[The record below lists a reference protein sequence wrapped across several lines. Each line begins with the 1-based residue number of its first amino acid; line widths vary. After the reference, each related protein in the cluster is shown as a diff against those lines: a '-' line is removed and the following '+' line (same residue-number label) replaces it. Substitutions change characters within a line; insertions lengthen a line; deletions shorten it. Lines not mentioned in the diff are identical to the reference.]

1 MLEDFQIENGLL
13 VKYRGEGGH
22 VVVPDGVTAI
32 RQNAFGE
39 YGPISAIT
47 FPAGLRWVGEFA
59 FNNCDAL
66 QEVHA
71 PSLEAWLAI
80 DFQGF
85 RANPLSN
92 GARLFVSG
100 EEVVHL
106 QVPDGTCELGQ
117 RAFEGCP
124 SLQTATLPV
133 GLRTIGKLAFCNC
146 PNLRQVELP
155 AGLEEIGYSAF
166 RGCSLLA
173 SAEFPA
179 DLRRICAWSFAK
191 CTSLISVELPAGLEE
206 VERDAFYGCSSVG
219 FVRLPDSLTALPD
232 DVFYGCSAL
241 SSLRIPSSVA
251 VFGAQVFTRCG
262 AVRQLWLEG
271 NEVPAGF
278 QPPASLQVL
287 IAPELR
293 FCDCWRTEL
302 QQPLAA
308 GFVKLAA
315 EGSLALDPDC
325 AAYVAARVPQLLGAL
340 DFDKA
345 CVRWFLE
352 QGLIPTGEEAAF
364 ASRASAA
371 GQMEAA
377 ALLLDAASCASA
389 FNLGGAPDLEL

>member
-1 MLEDFQIENGLL
+1 MTEDFQIEGGLL
-13 VKYRGEGGH
+13 VKYRGPGGC
-22 VVVPDGVTAI
+22 VVIPSDVTSI
-32 RQNAFGE
+32 RGNAFSE
-39 YGPISAIT
+39 CAPITSVT

-71 PSLEAWLAI
+71 PSLADWLAI

-92 GARLFVSG
+92 GARLFVDG
-100 EEVVHL
+100 EEVVRL
-106 QVPDGTCELGQ
+106 RVPDGTCDLGQ
-117 RAFEGCP
+117 RAFEGC
-124 SLQTATLPV
+124 ATLQSVTLPA
-133 GLRTIGKLAFCNC
+133 GLRTIGKLAFGGC
-146 PNLRQVELP
+146 PALRQVTLP

-173 SAEFPA
+173 AVEFPA
-179 DLRRICAWSFAK
+179 GLRRICAWAFAK
-191 CTSLISVELPAGLEE
+191 CTSLISVELPDGLQA

-241 SSLRIPSSVA
+241 SSLRIPASVA
-251 VFGAQVFTRCG
+251 VFGAQVFARCG

-271 NEVPAGF
+271 GEVPAGF
-278 QPPASLQVL
+278 QPPAGLQVL
-287 IAPELR
+287 VAHDLR

-315 EGSLALDPDC
+315 EGGPALTPDC
-325 AAYVAARVPQLLGAL
+325 AAYVMERVPQLLQAL
-340 DFDKA
+340 DFGNASVK
-345 CVRWFLE
+345 WFLD
-352 QGLIPTGEEAAF
+352 QGLIPAADRAAL
-364 ASRASAA
+364 ASQASAA

-377 ALLLDAASCASA
+377 ALLLDAASSA
-389 FNLGGAPDLEL
+389 PAAFDPFDLEL